1 MHPCDPGDHTIQ
13 ATEDGSDTVFSS
25 RYQAAYHS
33 RFGAIRESEHVFIS
47 SALDDYVSN
56 RCQSL
61 YIILEVGF
69 GTGLN
74 ALLTLLNS
82 KKHHRNIHY
91 HSIEKHPLTADTI
104 RALNY
109 PSIGGNSLQDD
120 WNHIH
125 SASWTEG
132 VKLTDEFMI
141 YKWQADI
148 LEWLPDVHPD
158 IIYYDAFGPE
168 SQPELWTK
176 ETLDRICQLLK
187 PGGIWVSYCAK
198 GAVRRSLNALG
209 MITTRL
215 PGPPGKREMLRAEKP
230 I

>member
-1 MHPCDPGDHTIQ
+1 MHPCVPGDNTISV
-13 ATEDGSDTVFSS
+13 TEDGSDTVFSS

-47 SALDDYVSN
+47 SALDDYVSKH
-56 RCQSL
+56 RQSL
-61 YIILEVGF
+61 YCILEVGF

-74 ALLTLLNS
+74 TLLTLLNS
-82 KKHHRNIHY
+82 KKYQRHIDY
-91 HSIEKHPLTADTI
+91 HSIEKHPLTADII

-109 PSIGGNSLQDD
+109 PSIVPDCLPHD
-120 WNHIH
+120 WNSIH
-125 SASWTEG
+125 SASWATG
-132 VKLTDEFMI
+132 VRLSDEFVI
-141 YKWQADI
+141 YKWHADI
-148 LEWLPDVHPD
+148 LEWLPDINPD

-168 SQPELWTK
+168 SQPELWTT
-176 ETLDRICQLLK
+176 EILDRVCQLLK

-198 GAVRRSLNALG
+198 GSVRRSLNSLG

-230 I
+230 L